1 MELVGMPEDSYW
13 SDARGFLR
21 QHICSGEKLIAPVRF
36 KKEFDHVYSYS
47 YSHGSNVDFFD
58 WMLIHKG
65 MIEKINRAFLTTAV
79 NTFKPVFANEVF
91 VVLAKQD
98 VAGAIASPTHLKP
111 LLDALTFPDPQSTDR
126 SLPRRMKD
134 FLFRDDLSQKLD
146 LTLKRLASL
155 DTQVKQLEKKVQGK
169 TLIFEGKAIAT
180 LSQEEFV
187 SRCRAACQST
197 YVGNSTIL
205 CRVLSR
211 YLMYVDSQDMSLAP
225 HLCLNG
231 YWEPTVTFAFARS
244 IQPGWN
250 CIDVGANHGYFSLLM
265 ASIVGKTGKVLA
277 LEPNTNLV
285 RMMQQTII
293 VNGLTKNITVLSQ
306 AASDTNGE
314 PVTLAVPRGQI
325 GGASI
330 VRQAGIS
337 DDAIATETVTIDRL
351 TADWEHVDFIKIDT
365 EGAEESVWRGMR
377 QTLRRNPNIV
387 IVLEFGATRYP
398 DGKAFL
404 QEILNEGF
412 ILRYIDGSA
421 EHGLLT
427 VEQCM
432 TERGDD
438 HWDLYLSRHEP

>member
-1 MELVGMPEDSYW
+1 MKDDIYW

-21 QHICSGEKLIAPVRF
+21 QHVHSGEKLIAPVQL
-36 KKEFDHVYSYS
+36 KKEFENVYAYSYS
-47 YSHGSNVDFFD
+47 YGTDVDFFD

-65 MIEKINRAFLTTAV
+65 MVEKFNRAFLTTAT

-91 VVLAKQD
+91 VILAKQD
-98 VAGAIASPTHLKP
+98 LGGAIAPFTHLKP
-111 LLDALTFPDPQSTDR
+111 LLDTLNSPNLQPINR
-126 SLPRRMKD
+126 SLVTRVKD
-134 FLFRDDLSQKLD
+134 FLSHNRLVSQKLD

-155 DTQVKQLEKKVQGK
+155 DAQVKQLEKRVQGR
-169 TLIFEGKAIAT
+169 TRILDGKAIAT
-180 LSQEEFV
+180 LSHEEFV
-187 SRCRAACQST
+187 SLCRAACQT
-197 YVGNSTIL
+197 AYLGNDTIL

-225 HLCLNG
+225 HLSLNG
-231 YWEPTVTFAFARS
+231 YWEPAVTFAFARS

-265 ASIVGKTGKVLA
+265 ANIVGKTGKVLA

-285 RMMQQTII
+285 RMMQQTLI
-293 VNGLTKNITVLSQ
+293 VNGLTENITVLSQ
-306 AASDTNGE
+306 AASDTDGE
-314 PVTLAVPRGQI
+314 PVTLAVPKGQI

-330 VRQAGIS
+330 ARQVGMG
-337 DDAIATETVTIDRL
+337 DEAIATETVTLDRL

-377 QTLRRNPNIV
+377 QTLRRNPRII
-387 IVLEFGATRYP
+387 IVLEFGATRYL
-398 DGKAFL
+398 DGRAFL

-412 ILRYIDGSA
+412 ILRYIDGSV
-421 EHGLLT
+421 EHSSLT

-432 TERGDD
+432 TERGET
-438 HWDLYLSRHEP
+438 HWDLYLSRY

>member
-1 MELVGMPEDSYW
+1 MPEDSYW

-21 QHICSGEKLIAPVRF
+21 QHVHPGEKLIAPVRL
-36 KKEFDHVYSYS
+36 KKEFEHFYSYS
-47 YSHGSNVDFFD
+47 YSYGCEVEFFD

-65 MIEKINRAFLTTAV
+65 MVKKFNPAFLATAIS
-79 NTFKPVFANEVF
+79 TFKPVFANEVF
-91 VVLAKQD
+91 VILAKQD
-98 VAGAIASPTHLKP
+98 LVGAIASPIHLKP
-111 LLDALTFPDPQSTDR
+111 LVDVLDSSNSRPHDR
-126 SLPRRMKD
+126 SLRKQVKD
-134 FLFRDDLSQKLD
+134 FLSRNNLIFQKLD
-146 LTLKRLASL
+146 LVLRRLTSL
-155 DTQVKQLEKKVQGK
+155 DDQVKQLEKRVQGK
-169 TLIFEGKAIAT
+169 THTLTGKAIAT
-180 LSQEEFV
+180 LSHDEFV
-187 SRCRAACQST
+187 NLCRAACQSA
-197 YVGNSTIL
+197 YLGNSTVL

-231 YWEPTVTFAFARS
+231 YWEPAVTFAFARS

-285 RMMQQTII
+285 QMMQRTIV
-293 VNGLTKNITVLSQ
+293 VNGLTDNITVLSQ

-330 VRQAGIS
+330 ARQVGMG
-337 DDAIATETVTIDRL
+337 DDAIATETVTLDRL

-377 QTLRRNPNIV
+377 QTLRRNPNII

-398 DGKAFL
+398 DGRAFL

-412 ILRYIDGSA
+412 ILRYIDGSV
-421 EHGLLT
+421 EHSPLT
-427 VEQCM
+427 IERCM

-438 HWDLYLSRHEP
+438 HWDLYLSRR

>member
-1 MELVGMPEDSYW
+1 MPEDSYW

-21 QHICSGEKLIAPVRF
+21 QHVHSGEKLIAPVRL
-36 KKEFDHVYSYS
+36 KKEFDHLYSYS
-47 YSHGSNVDFFD
+47 YSYGSKIDFFD

-65 MIEKINRAFLTTAV
+65 MIEKLNRAFLTTAV

-91 VVLAKQD
+91 VILAKQD
-98 VAGAIASPTHLKP
+98 LAGAIASPNHLKP
-111 LLDALTFPDPQSTDR
+111 LLDAINFPNSQPADR
-126 SLPRRMKD
+126 SLLKRVKG
-134 FLFRDDLSQKLD
+134 FLSYDNPVSQKLD
-146 LTLKRLASL
+146 LALKRLASL
-155 DTQVKQLEKKVQGK
+155 DVQVKQLEKRVQRK
-169 TLIFEGKAIAT
+169 TRTFDSKAIAT
-180 LSQEEFV
+180 LSHEEFV
-187 SRCRAACQST
+187 SLCRAACQSS
-197 YVGNSTIL
+197 YLGNSTIL

-211 YLMYVDSQDMSLAP
+211 YLMYVDSQDISLAP
-225 HLCLNG
+225 HLLLNG
-231 YWEPTVTFAFARS
+231 YWEPAVTFAFARS

-265 ASIVGKTGKVLA
+265 ASLVGKTGKVLA

-285 RMMQQTII
+285 QMIQQTLI
-293 VNGLTKNITVLSQ
+293 VNGLTENVTVSSQ
-306 AASDTNGE
+306 AAADTNGE
-314 PVTLAVPRGQI
+314 PVILAVPKGQI

-330 VRQAGIS
+330 VRQVGIG
-337 DDAIATETVTIDRL
+337 DDAIATETVTLDRL

-377 QTLRRNPNIV
+377 QTLRRNPNII

-412 ILRYIDGSA
+412 VLRYIDGSV
-421 EHGLLT
+421 EHSVLT

-432 TERGDD
+432 TERGDK
-438 HWDLYLSRHEP
+438 HWDLYLSRH

>member
-1 MELVGMPEDSYW
+1 MSEDSYW
-13 SDARGFLR
+13 SDARGFLQ
-21 QHICSGEKLIAPVRF
+21 QHVRSEETLIAPVRL
-36 KKEFDHVYSYS
+36 KKEFDHVYSYNYS
-47 YSHGSNVDFFD
+47 YGSNIDFFD

-65 MIEKINRAFLTTAV
+65 MIEKINHAFLTTAL

-91 VVLAKQD
+91 VILAKQD

-111 LLDALTFPDPQSTDR
+111 LLEVLTFSNPQATDR
-126 SLPRRMKD
+126 SLLKQMKNS
-134 FLFRDDLSQKLD
+134 LFRDDLSQKLD

-155 DTQVKQLEKKVQGK
+155 DAQVKQLEKRVQGK
-169 TLIFEGKAIAT
+169 IRLFESKAIAT
-180 LSQEEFV
+180 LSPEEFV
-187 SRCRAACQST
+187 SLCRAACQST

-244 IQPGWN
+244 LQPGWN

-285 RMMQQTII
+285 RLMQQTITA
-293 VNGLTKNITVLSQ
+293 NGLTKNITVLSQ

-314 PVTLAVPRGQI
+314 PVILVIPKGQI

-330 VRQAGIS
+330 VRQAGLC

-351 TADWEHVDFIKIDT
+351 TADWEHVDFIKIDA
-365 EGAEESVWRGMR
+365 EGAEESIWRGMR
-377 QTLRRNPNIV
+377 QTLRRNPNII
-387 IVLEFGATRYP
+387 IVLEFGATRYL

-421 EHGLLT
+421 EHGALT

-438 HWDLYLSRHEP
+438 HWDLYLSRH

>member
-1 MELVGMPEDSYW
+1 MPEDSYW
-13 SDARGFLR
+13 SDAKGFLR
-21 QHICSGEKLIAPVRF
+21 QHVHSGEKLIAPVPL

-47 YSHGSNVDFFD
+47 YSYGDNVDSFD

-65 MIEKINRAFLTTAV
+65 MIEKFNPTFLTAAI

-91 VVLAKQD
+91 VILAKQD
-98 VAGAIASPTHLKP
+98 LAGAIASPVHLKP
-111 LLDALTFPDPQSTDR
+111 FLDALTPNPQPTR
-126 SLPRRMKD
+126 SWLKRVRD
-134 FLFRDDLSQKLD
+134 FLSHNDLASHKLD
-146 LTLKRLASL
+146 LTLKHLASL
-155 DTQVKQLEKKVQGK
+155 DAQVKQLEKTVQRK
-169 TLIFEGKAIAT
+169 NRIFDTKAIAT
-180 LSQEEFV
+180 LSHGEFV
-187 SRCRAACQST
+187 SLCRAACQST
-197 YVGNSTIL
+197 YIGDGTIL

-225 HLCLNG
+225 HLFLNG
-231 YWEPTVTFAFARS
+231 YWEPDVTFAFARS

-265 ASIVGKTGKVLA
+265 AGIVGKAGKVLA

-285 RMMQQTII
+285 RMMQQTLI
-293 VNGLTKNITVLSQ
+293 VNGLTENITVLSQ

-314 PVTLAVPRGQI
+314 PVTLAVPKRRI

-330 VRQAGIS
+330 VREVSTG

-377 QTLRRNPNIV
+377 ETLRRNPNII

-412 ILRYIDGSA
+412 ILRYINGSA
-421 EHGLLT
+421 EHGSLT
-427 VEQCM
+427 FEQCM
-432 TERGDD
+432 TERGDN
-438 HWDLYLSRHEP
+438 HWDLYLSRH